1 MATKTKTF
9 NLAGVDIIC
18 NRILTGKTKPS
29 QGETPFTSAVDD
41 GHIASKRNIID
52 VTAATRT
59 MTAEESGSLVIFN
72 KADGIVITLP
82 ALSAANIG
90 LWYEFQINTSIT
102 SNAAKWSTGTQGTD
116 FFIGSLITADPDGAP
131 AEATFVV
138 SGNGSTHDNI
148 SMNGTT
154 TGGLIG
160 TKVKVTAISATL
172 WQVDGI
178 MAASGDTATPF
189 ATS

>member
-1 MATKTKTF
+1 MASKTKTF
-9 NLAGVDIIC
+9 NLAGVDLIV
-18 NRILTGKTKPS
+18 NRIMTGKTKPS

-82 ALSAANIG
+82 TLSAANIG
-90 LWYEFQINTSIT
+90 LTYEFQVNTSVT
-102 SNAAKWSTGTQGTD
+102 SNAYKWSTGAQGTD
-116 FFIGSLITADPDGAP
+116 FFVGQVLTVDTDTAASPVAH
-131 AEATFVV
+131 A
-138 SGNGSTHDNI
+138 GNGTTHDNI
-148 SMNGTT
+148 SMSGTT

-160 TKVKVTAISATL
+160 TRVKVTAISATQ
-172 WQVDGI
+172 WQVEGVS
-178 MAASGDTATPF
+178 MASGAVATPF